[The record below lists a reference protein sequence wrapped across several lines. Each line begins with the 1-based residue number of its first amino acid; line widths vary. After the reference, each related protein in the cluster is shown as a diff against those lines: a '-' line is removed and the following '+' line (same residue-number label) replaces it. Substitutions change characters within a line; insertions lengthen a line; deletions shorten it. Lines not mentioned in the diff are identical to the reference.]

1 MKKTIYLENK
11 NDELIEQNYN
21 ELENAIEELDS

>member
-1 MKKTIYLENK
+1 MKKTIYLEKENA
-11 NDELIEQNYN
+11 ELTEQNFN

>member
-1 MKKTIYLENK
+1 MKITIYLENK
-11 NDELIEQNYN
+11 NDELIEQNYD